1 MLSHIDF
8 STSLFQRIEKYNIVE
23 ISFNSSNHL
32 TLFFKI
38 EIKEVFGSYGIKQH
52 NNII

>member
-8 STSLFQRIEKYNIVE
+8 STSLFQRIEKYNIFE

-38 EIKEVFGSYGIKQH
+38 EIKEVFGSHRIKP
-52 NNII
+52 I